1 MVFDTSKQEGRSA
14 FPVVLGAGQVIPGV
28 WVVQLSLVTLSVCE
42 ECCVGGRSAVLGGR
56 VGGGCCVGGEGSG
69 LGAVLVGEG

>member
-28 WVVQLSLVTLSVCE
+28 WVVQLSHVATLSVC
-42 ECCVGGRSAVLGGR
+42 
-56 VGGGCCVGGEGSG
+56 GCCVGGGRGSG
-69 LGAVLVGEG
+69 

>member
-28 WVVQLSLVTLSVCE
+28 WVVQLSHVVMLSVC
-42 ECCVGGRSAVLGGR
+42 
-56 VGGGCCVGGEGSG
+56 GCCVGGGVVGWVLCQWGGGSR
-69 LGAVLVGEG
+69 LGTMHASY

>member
-28 WVVQLSLVTLSVCE
+28 WVVQLSHVATLSVC
-42 ECCVGGRSAVLGGR
+42 
-56 VGGGCCVGGEGSG
+56 GCCVGGGRGSR